1 MTIIFNIKAIAALTL
16 LGRAISAHRYADLLK
31 FQFENSETAKRI
43 AEWLIKVD
51 ECENTIS
58 IEELEDLD
66 VFDLENGVDFS

>member
-1 MTIIFNIKAIAALTL
+1 MIFDVRTIAALTL

-31 FQFENSETAKRI
+31 FQIEISETAKRI
-43 AEWLIKVD
+43 AEWLKVD